1 MLLSWAHVPVLFC
14 RAHLSV
20 RHQKR
25 LDPVVVILLADP
37 IRDRHRCVGHF
48 EPLAEGPGEALQQ
61 GPGENPE
68 GVVKLL
74 DRLGIQRYLAGFS
87 WCRSGLNGAVDAPL
101 QRGSVDIAG
110 ETDGAGRLAGGRC
123 PPGCNGYPA
132 GHCSADMPLIGM
144 CKR

>member
-14 RAHLSV
+14 RAHLC
-20 RHQKR
+20 KG
-25 LDPVVVILLADP
+25 D
-37 IRDRHRCVGHF
+37 
-48 EPLAEGPGEALQQ
+48 
-61 GPGENPE
+61 
-68 GVVKLL
+68 
-74 DRLGIQRYLAGFS
+74 
-87 WCRSGLNGAVDAPL
+87 
-101 QRGSVDIAG
+101 SVDIAD